1 MKLKASSYIRLTTDE
16 DRAEYLLDYFA
27 RNAAALNRKR
37 KGETQGIDPT
47 CTFETYETSPDI
59 PKQIKALKVC
69 KRFADRLVERIVK
82 DQNGGIGLL
91 MQGEP
96 GCGKTHLAH
105 AILNSVASTF
115 PGYYITAGDLF
126 DFMRLRDEGE
136 NTFASRKQNLKAVS
150 VLVVDEIGRSA
161 VTDFERRVLRDIVE
175 DRFAL
180 GLPTILISNLD
191 GKELVEA
198 LDKTFTSRLN
208 LMAYRLVFDWEDH
221 RRLKSVMNADPE
233 TLF

>member
-1 MKLKASSYIRLTTDE
+1 MKLKVSSYTRLTTE
-16 DRAEYLLDYFA
+16 AERIEFLRDYFA

-37 KGETQGIDPT
+37 KTDSQGIDPA
-47 CTFETYETSPDI
+47 CTFETYETSPGV
-59 PKQIKALKVC
+59 PKQVKALKVC
-69 KRFADRLVERIVK
+69 KRFADRLIERVVK
-82 DQNGGIGLL
+82 DQNGGVGLL

-96 GCGKTHLAH
+96 GCGKTHLAY
-105 AILNSVASTF
+105 AILNAVAKSC
-115 PGYYITAGDLF
+115 PGYYFTAGDLF
-126 DFMRLRDEGE
+126 DFMRQRDEGE

-191 GKELVEA
+191 GKELTEA

-221 RRLKSVMNADPE
+221 RRLKSVMHADPE

>member
-1 MKLKASSYIRLTTDE
+1 MKLKASSYTRLTRDE
-16 DRAEYLLDYFA
+16 DRAEYLRDYFA
-27 RNAAALNRKR
+27 RNASALNRKR

-69 KRFADRLVERIVK
+69 KRFADRLVERVVK

-96 GCGKTHLAH
+96 GCGKTHLAY
-105 AILNSVASTF
+105 AILNAVSKTC

-221 RRLKSVMNADPE
+221 RRLKSVMHADPE
-233 TLF
+233 ALF